1 MCFKSLRKNLLANFV
16 DIVFLKMEE
25 DIRQKDEQ
33 KAADDERNVELTEKI
48 SELEGETEKV
58 DAI

>member
-1 MCFKSLRKNLLANFV
+1 
-16 DIVFLKMEE
+16 MEE

-58 DAI
+58 DAIWGV